1 MSDEALLNHQAAAD
15 PQILVD
21 AFRSHYSHYEHL
33 VREAILNPTDS
44 TILAHLGDE
53 LDSYL
58 QLVVEVCL
66 VSPMKEIRDY

>member
-33 VREAILNPTDS
+33 VQEAILNPTDS
-44 TILAHLGDE
+44 TILVHLGDE

-58 QLVVEVCL
+58 QLVGEVCL
-66 VSPMKEIRDY
+66 VSPMKEIQDY